1 MDWDKFL
8 GFVASVFVVGLF
20 LVVTFILVHTAE
32 MEKAGFVY
40 RSEWVKVR

>member
-8 GFVASVFVVGLF
+8 GFVAVVFVVGFLF
-20 LVVTFILVHTAE
+20 FIAFILVHTAE